1 MNLKYLFTFLLSIL
15 FTTLALAQS
24 NTSFVYVEGSKEM
37 PISVKLDGKVPE
49 NLNDEYVVLPS
60 VKPGNH
66 VLSVAIT
73 KDNLKTIQTYNINI
87 KANEAAGYK
96 VGYDNEGKVVL
107 SFLDVVLNGKN
118 CNKGFQA
125 AKVQIETTQ
134 EGYDIIQENKVVA
147 AGRLKINIA
156 NNRGEAKI
164 KASNTE
170 TANATQDVSKTKKKN
185 FLQTIEN
192 VLGETSKDGTDVRTF
207 TSTTKSKKEP
217 KLSNAVI
224 AEQAISKPIEKKVE
238 AAKPMVSKPN
248 KPVETALISTYTN
261 TTNNSNP
268 IDDAKAKQAEL
279 QEQQEKLNLLK
290 IKKQYQDAL
299 DVQRNKETD
308 NSISNTKFELE
319 EKIKKAKLEAE
330 RLEAER
336 LALELKIREAAAY
349 KLTQDKLK
357 AEADAKLKRETE
369 ELLLAQQREQAEA
382 MAKQKGLE
390 EALAIE
396 NAKDLALARAR
407 AQAEEK
413 ARLKAEADSRAL
425 AKEKAENEA
434 KIKREN
440 ELAFEQEKAKMEE
453 LARIKLTEENT
464 RVAKQKAELEE
475 ITRKEKE
482 EALAKA
488 KAELDVKARIRA
500 KEQAELLEKK
510 QLELERK
517 IEQEKQDA
525 INTAKR
531 EAEERSKA
539 KAAEDARILAAQKAE
554 LEAKIEREREE
565 ALAKIKAESEE
576 RSRKNAEEEARYLA
590 KQKAEIENKII
601 VQKEDV
607 LAKAKSEAIFE
618 DRIKASQEATNF
630 AQQKADIEA
639 KIKREKDEALKK
651 INDQTDELSK
661 LKEEEQSLILARQK
675 SELEAKIKLQKE
687 NAILNAQMESDLK
700 AKKSFEENTI
710 SLAQQKAEIEARILK
725 EREDAL
731 IKNKNKEEDEIK
743 ELIRKN
749 NEAIQKAKQDEKNTI
764 DKINNASAINPF
776 ETKAIST
783 KINSSENNTTPTK
796 PKPFI
801 NNNNSRSNMEL
812 NKYTKGTVSDEELGS
827 LFQKLESKPDEDARI
842 YFIKKYVVKNKLGFS
857 CKDVQQLSESFTT
870 QNGKFEFVKT
880 VFPFILDKENTSM
893 LENIF
898 SFDSF
903 KEKVRMEFGK

>member
-1 MNLKYLFTFLLSIL
+1 MNLKYLLAFLLFNFVNTI
-15 FTTLALAQS
+15 AIAQT

-37 PISVKLDGKVPE
+37 PIAVKLDGKASE
-49 NLNDEYVVLPS
+49 NLNNDYVVLPS
-60 VKPGNH
+60 IKPGNH
-66 VLSVAIT
+66 VLSVTIT
-73 KDNLKTIQTYNINI
+73 KDNLKTIQTYNINV
-87 KANEAAGYK
+87 KPNEAAGYK

-125 AKVQIETTQ
+125 AKVQIETNQ
-134 EGYDIIQENKVVA
+134 ESFDIIQENKVVSG
-147 AGRLKINIA
+147 GRLKINIA

-170 TANATQDVSKTKKKN
+170 TANQDGTKSKKKT

-192 VLGETSKDGTDVRTF
+192 VLGETSKDGTDLRNF
-207 TSTTKSKKEP
+207 TTTATTKKET
-217 KLSNAVI
+217 
-224 AEQAISKPIEKKVE
+224 KPIKPEVTVAPPPVKAIEKKIE
-238 AAKPMVSKPN
+238 TAKPIITTKAP
-248 KPVETALISTYTN
+248 ETAVASTFTN
-261 TTNNSNP
+261 TVKNSNP
-268 IDDAKAKQAEL
+268 VDDAKAKQAEL

-299 DVQRNKETD
+299 DAQRTKETD
-308 NSISNTKFELE
+308 NSISNTKYELE

-336 LALELKIREAAAY
+336 IALELKIREAAAY

-369 ELLLAQQREQAEA
+369 ELLLTQQREQAEA

-396 NAKDLALARAR
+396 NAKDLALARAK

-413 ARLKAEADSRAL
+413 ARMKAEADARAL
-425 AKEKAENEA
+425 IKEKAENEA

-453 LARIKLTEENT
+453 IARIKLTEENT
-464 RVAKQKAELEE
+464 RVAKQKAELED

-500 KEQAELLEKK
+500 KEQAEMLEKK

-618 DRIKASQEATNF
+618 DRIKASQDATNF

-687 NAILNAQMESDLK
+687 AAILNAQTESDLK

-731 IKNKNKEEDEIK
+731 IKNKNKEEEEIK

-749 NEAIQKAKQDEKNTI
+749 YEAMQKAKQDEKNTI
-764 DKINNASAINPF
+764 DKINNASTISPF
-776 ETKAIST
+776 ETKTNVAKT
-783 KINSSENNTTPTK
+783 NTNENLLIQSK
-796 PKPFI
+796 PKPVI

-812 NKYTKGTVSDEELGS
+812 NKFTKGSISDEELGS
-827 LFQKLESKPDEDARI
+827 LFQKLEAKPDEDARI
-842 YFIKKYVVKNKLGFS
+842 FFVKKYLLKNKLGFS
-857 CKDVQQLSESFTT
+857 CKDIQQLSESFTT
-870 QNGKFEFVKT
+870 QNGKYEFIKAA
-880 VFPFILDKENTSM
+880 FPFILDKENTYM